1 VAFGNKG
8 IITENTRDQQRK
20 IVRYGHLVANAL
32 IFMNVYDQSVIMND
46 LVKEGH
52 EITPEVAEATN
63 PYRTGHLNRFGT
75 YHLDETRKCAEIDYD
90 LQVVSTAH
98 A

>member
-1 VAFGNKG
+1 V
-8 IITENTRDQQRK
+8 
-20 IVRYGHLVANAL
+20 
-32 IFMNVYDQSVIMND
+32 
-46 LVKEGH
+46 
-52 EITPEVAEATN
+52 ITPEVAEATD